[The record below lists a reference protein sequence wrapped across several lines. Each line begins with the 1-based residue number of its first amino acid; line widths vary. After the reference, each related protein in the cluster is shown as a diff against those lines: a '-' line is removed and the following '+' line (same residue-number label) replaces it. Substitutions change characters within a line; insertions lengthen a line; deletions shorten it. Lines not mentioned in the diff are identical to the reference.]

1 MTQHHLPPGRR
12 PPISNKQMPPLHG
25 SRWSS
30 AEISRSWAFS
40 LPCDPN
46 ADELSVVHH
55 AVIGSFRRSLA
66 PEGNGDLLKGVLLES
81 QFTRSGVISNYDI
94 SHIAKH
100 QSYRV
105 YLYSAPTPKG
115 ISRKLIFNRAS
126 HASLLHPRYKY
137 SERHKT
143 KGVHKF
149 PEVACNRTT
158 PIRQGGGQ
166 TAAVAPAEKRNA
178 KRKEKQKVSEMKVSM
193 EAADTPL
200 TRNEPG
206 ITTEADVTATDHSLS
221 RCSNYDEPAPNSVFR
236 RETAPFCQTFCSSEC
251 QAFGGWT
258 QCTDTERGVVETE
271 LRSFLIHP

>member
-1 MTQHHLPPGRR
+1 MGMILANCT
-12 PPISNKQMPPLHG
+12 
-25 SRWSS
+25 
-30 AEISRSWAFS
+30 
-40 LPCDPN
+40 
-46 ADELSVVHH
+46 VVL
-55 AVIGSFRRSLA
+55 F
-66 PEGNGDLLKGVLLES
+66 ES
-81 QFTRSGVISNYDI
+81 QFTTSGVISNYDI
-94 SHIAKH
+94 SRLQNIKVTEFI
-100 QSYRV
+100 YI
-105 YLYSAPTPKG
+105 LLPTPKG

-158 PIRQGGGQ
+158 PIRQGGEGGQ

-206 ITTEADVTATDHSLS
+206 ITTEADVTATDHSLFALQQLRRAS
-221 RCSNYDEPAPNSVFR
+221 PKFSLQARQPHSAKHSAVQNVKHLEVGHNAP
-236 RETAPFCQTFCSSEC
+236 TLK
-251 QAFGGWT
+251 
-258 QCTDTERGVVETE
+258 RGVG
-271 LRSFLIHP
+271 RK